1 MSYKEKD
8 IIRGETGMITRRS
21 LLTSFVS
28 TASFVGAAP
37 VLARAPGFLRG
48 AGDIRKIRFRNF
60 NTGEFINSVYWIEG
74 SYVSDA
80 LKEIDYF
87 MRDWRQNKVRSYD
100 PANIDILSA
109 TQGLLDSSEPFY
121 LLSGYRTSKTNKM
134 LSRMTDGV
142 AQNSY
147 HVKAMAAD
155 IRMRTRSTD
164 KISRAAKSFKT
175 GGVGRYARSGFV
187 HIDSGPFRTWTS

>member
-1 MSYKEKD
+1 MSYKEND
-8 IIRGETGMITRRS
+8 INRGETGMITRRS

-28 TASFVGAAP
+28 TASVVVAAP
-37 VLARAPGFLRG
+37 VFAKAPGFLRG

-60 NTGEFINSVYWIEG
+60 NTAEFI
-74 SYVSDA
+74 
-80 LKEIDYF
+80 
-87 MRDWRQNKVRSYD
+87 NKVRSYD

>member
-1 MSYKEKD
+1 MSYKKNYKN
-8 IIRGETGMITRRS
+8 RGKSGMVTRRT
-21 LLTSFVS
+21 LLTAI
-28 TASFVGAAP
+28 ASAASVVAAAP
-37 VLARAPGFLRG
+37 VFAKAPGFLKG

-74 SYVSDA
+74 SYVDGA
-80 LKEIDYF
+80 LQEINYF
-87 MRDWRQNKVRSYD
+87 MRDWRQNKERAYD

-121 LLSGYRTSKTNKM
+121 LLSGYRTRKTNKM

-164 KISRAAKSFKT
+164 KISKAAKSFKT

>member
-1 MSYKEKD
+1 MV
-8 IIRGETGMITRRS
+8 TRRT
-21 LLTSFVS
+21 LLTAI
-28 TASFVGAAP
+28 ASAASVVAAAP
-37 VLARAPGFLRG
+37 VFAKAPGFLKG

-74 SYVSDA
+74 SYVDGA
-80 LKEIDYF
+80 LQDINYF
-87 MRDWRQNKVRSYD
+87 MRDWRQNKERAYD

-121 LLSGYRTSKTNKM
+121 LLSGYRTRKTNKM

-164 KISRAAKSFKT
+164 KISKAAKSFKT
-175 GGVGRYARSGFV
+175 GGVGRYPRSGFV

>member
-1 MSYKEKD
+1 MSYKRIYKN
-8 IIRGETGMITRRS
+8 RGKSGMVTRRT
-21 LLTSFVS
+21 LLTAI
-28 TASFVGAAP
+28 ASAASVVAAAP
-37 VLARAPGFLRG
+37 VFAKAPGFLKG

-74 SYVSDA
+74 SYVDGA
-80 LKEIDYF
+80 LQEINYF
-87 MRDWRQNKVRSYD
+87 MRDWRQNKERAYD

-121 LLSGYRTSKTNKM
+121 LLSGYRTRKTNKM

-164 KISRAAKSFKT
+164 KISKAAKSFKT

>member
-1 MSYKEKD
+1 MV
-8 IIRGETGMITRRS
+8 TRRS
-21 LLTSFVS
+21 LIT
-28 TASFVGAAP
+28 TIASAASVVVAAP
-37 VLARAPGFLRG
+37 VLAKAPGFLRG

-74 SYVSDA
+74 SYVDGA
-80 LKEIDYF
+80 LREIDYF
-87 MRDWRQNKVRSYD
+87 MRDWRQNKERPYD

-121 LLSGYRTSKTNKM
+121 LLSGYRTRKTNKM

-164 KISRAAKSFKT
+164 KISKAAKSFKT

>member
-1 MSYKEKD
+1 
-8 IIRGETGMITRRS
+8 MINRRC
-21 LLTSFVS
+21 LLLKL
-28 TASFVGAAP
+28 ASATTILAAAP
-37 VLARAPGFLRG
+37 VYSKAPGFIRG
-48 AGDIRKIRFRNF
+48 AGDVRKIRFRNF

-74 SYVSDA
+74 SYVSEA
-80 LKEIDYF
+80 LKEINYF
-87 MRDWRQNKVRSYD
+87 MRDWRQNKVKSYD
-100 PANIDILSA
+100 PANLDILSA

-121 LLSGYRTSKTNKM
+121 LLSGYRTRKTNKM

-164 KISRAAKSFKT
+164 KISKAARSFKS
-175 GGVGRYARSGFV
+175 GGVGRYPRSGFV
-187 HIDSGPFRTWTS
+187 HIDSGPSRTWTS

>member
-8 IIRGETGMITRRS
+8 NSRGKSGMVTRRS
-21 LLTSFVS
+21 LLATI
-28 TASFVGAAP
+28 ASAASIVAAAP
-37 VLARAPGFLRG
+37 VLAKAPGFLRG

-60 NTGEFINSVYWIEG
+60 NTGEFINTVYWIEG
-74 SYVSDA
+74 SYVDGA
-80 LKEIDYF
+80 LQEINYF
-87 MRDWRQNKVRSYD
+87 MRDWRQNKERAYD

-121 LLSGYRTSKTNKM
+121 LLSGYRTRKTNKM

-164 KISRAAKSFKT
+164 KISKAAKSFKT
-175 GGVGRYARSGFV
+175 GGVGRYTRSGFV

>member
-1 MSYKEKD
+1 MSYKRKNK
-8 IIRGETGMITRRS
+8 IRGKSGMVTRRT
-21 LLTSFVS
+21 LLTAI
-28 TASFVGAAP
+28 ASATSVVAAAP
-37 VLARAPGFLRG
+37 VLAKAPGFLRG

-74 SYVSDA
+74 SYVDGA
-80 LKEIDYF
+80 LQEINYF
-87 MRDWRQNKVRSYD
+87 MRDWRQNKERAYD

-164 KISRAAKSFKT
+164 KISKAAKSFKT

>member
-8 IIRGETGMITRRS
+8 NIRGKSGMVTRRT
-21 LLTSFVS
+21 LLTAI
-28 TASFVGAAP
+28 ASAASVVAAAP
-37 VLARAPGFLRG
+37 VFAKAPGFLRG

-74 SYVSDA
+74 SYVDGA
-80 LKEIDYF
+80 LQEINYF
-87 MRDWRQNKVRSYD
+87 MRDWRQNKERAYD

-121 LLSGYRTSKTNKM
+121 LLSGYRTRKTNKM

-164 KISRAAKSFKT
+164 KISKAAKSFKT

>member
-1 MSYKEKD
+1 MSYKRNTMFEAK
-8 IIRGETGMITRRS
+8 TGMITRRT
-21 LLTSFVS
+21 LLTSI
-28 TASFVGAAP
+28 ASAGSVVAAAP
-37 VLARAPGFLRG
+37 LFAKAPGFLRG

-74 SYVSDA
+74 SYVDGA
-80 LKEIDYF
+80 LQEINYF
-87 MRDWRQNKVRSYD
+87 MRDWRQNKERAYD

-121 LLSGYRTSKTNKM
+121 LLSGYRTRKTNKM

-164 KISRAAKSFKT
+164 KISKAAKSFKT

>member
-1 MSYKEKD
+1 
-8 IIRGETGMITRRS
+8 MITRRS
-21 LLTSFVS
+21 LLTTIVS
-28 TASFVGAAP
+28 ATSIAVAAP
-37 VLARAPGFLRG
+37 VLAKAPGFLRG

-121 LLSGYRTSKTNKM
+121 LLSGYRTRKTNNL

-164 KISRAAKSFKT
+164 KISKAAKSFKT
-175 GGVGRYARSGFV
+175 GVVTWGSWYQIFMARCKTGV
-187 HIDSGPFRTWTS
+187 

>member
-1 MSYKEKD
+1 MSYKEK
-8 IIRGETGMITRRS
+8 IIFEAKSGMVTRRS
-21 LLTSFVS
+21 LLATI
-28 TASFVGAAP
+28 ASAASVAAAAP
-37 VLARAPGFLRG
+37 VLAKAPGFLRG

-74 SYVSDA
+74 SYVDGA
-80 LKEIDYF
+80 LQEINYF
-87 MRDWRQNKVRSYD
+87 MRDWRQNKERAYD

-121 LLSGYRTSKTNKM
+121 LLSGYRTRKTNKM

-164 KISRAAKSFKT
+164 KISKAAKSFKT

>member
-1 MSYKEKD
+1 MV
-8 IIRGETGMITRRS
+8 TRRT
-21 LLTSFVS
+21 LLTAI
-28 TASFVGAAP
+28 ASAASVVAAAP
-37 VLARAPGFLRG
+37 VFAKAPGFLRG

-74 SYVSDA
+74 SYVDGA
-80 LKEIDYF
+80 LQEINYF

-121 LLSGYRTSKTNKM
+121 LLSGYRTRKTNNL

-155 IRMRTRSTD
+155 IRMRTRSTE
-164 KISRAAKSFKT
+164 KISKAAKSFKT
-175 GGVGRYARSGFV
+175 GGVGRYSRSGFV

>member
-1 MSYKEKD
+1 
-8 IIRGETGMITRRS
+8 MITRRS
-21 LLTSFVS
+21 LITSIVS
-28 TASFVGAAP
+28 IASVVVAAP
-37 VLARAPGFLRG
+37 VLAKAPGFLRG

-142 AQNSY
+142 AQNS
-147 HVKAMAAD
+147 
-155 IRMRTRSTD
+155 
-164 KISRAAKSFKT
+164 
-175 GGVGRYARSGFV
+175 
-187 HIDSGPFRTWTS
+187 

>member
-1 MSYKEKD
+1 MSY
-8 IIRGETGMITRRS
+8 IRNNNIRGKSGMVTRRT
-21 LLTSFVS
+21 LLTAI
-28 TASFVGAAP
+28 ASAASGVVAAP
-37 VLARAPGFLRG
+37 IFAKAPGFLRG

-74 SYVSDA
+74 SYVDGA
-80 LKEIDYF
+80 LQEINYF
-87 MRDWRQNKVRSYD
+87 MRDWRQNKERAYD

-121 LLSGYRTSKTNKM
+121 LLSGYRTRKTNKM
-134 LSRMTDGV
+134 LSRLTDGV

-164 KISRAAKSFKT
+164 KISKAAKSFKT